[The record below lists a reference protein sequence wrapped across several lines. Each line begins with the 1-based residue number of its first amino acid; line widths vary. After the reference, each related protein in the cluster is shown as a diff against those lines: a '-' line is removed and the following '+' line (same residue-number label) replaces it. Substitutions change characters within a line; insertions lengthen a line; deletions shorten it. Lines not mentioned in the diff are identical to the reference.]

1 MTYPDDDFDS
11 LRIPPH
17 SVDAE
22 QSTLGGLML
31 SNQAW
36 DLIGDKISEEDFYR
50 KDHRLIFR
58 SLRTLAEEGIEMDW
72 ITLSE
77 WLKERGELENAGGP
91 SYLGTMAKDTPS
103 AANIVSYAGIV
114 REHSI
119 SRKTIAAAIAI
130 QESAYARN
138 GKTAIEVAQGG
149 ADSISSIVTDNFT
162 LAHNERT
169 SKVMAKEV
177 LTAMEERSDEPDDD
191 GLLGLPTGI
200 KDLDTVTNGY
210 RKSDL
215 IIVGARPAM
224 GKSAFLL
231 TVEQAAW
238 EIDEPTFHSN
248 MEMPRVQIAM
258 RHMSRMSGVPL
269 ERIMDSKKMKDD
281 DWARLAG
288 NGVKK
293 FAASPFWADDLTTQT
308 MDHIRRTA
316 ERINEALLKEQN
328 KTLGLATLDYIQLIT
343 GGKSGL
349 NRNLEISEYS
359 RACKTMAKDM
369 DMPVIALAQLGRQ
382 LEQRSDKRPVM
393 SDLRESGSLEQD
405 ADIVM
410 FLYRDAVYDKE
421 AIPEKGEIIIAKGR
435 NIQTQTVHAKWQGN
449 TVKWTDCEFEVDMG
463 YGS

>member
-1 MTYPDDDFDS
+1 MHPDDEFEVP
-11 LRIPPH
+11 RVPPH
-17 SVDAE
+17 SIDAE
-22 QSTLGGLML
+22 QSVLGGLMI
-31 SNQAW
+31 SNQSW
-36 DLIGDKISEEDFYR
+36 DLISDKVTEEDFFR
-50 KDHRLIFR
+50 KDHKLIFR
-58 SLRTLAEEGIEMDW
+58 SLQTLAEEGIEMDW

-77 WLKERGELENAGGP
+77 WLKDRGELENAGGV

-103 AANIVSYAGIV
+103 AANIVAYAEIV

-119 SRKTIAAAIAI
+119 SRKTITAAIEL
-130 QESAYARN
+130 QESAFARD
-138 GKTAIEVAQGG
+138 GKTAIEVAQTGIEVIAG
-149 ADSISSIVTDNFT
+149 IVTDNIT
-162 LAHNERT
+162 VAHNEKT
-169 SKVMAKEV
+169 SKEMAKEV
-177 LTAMEERSDEPDDD
+177 LTAMEERSAETDEG

-200 KDLDTVTNGY
+200 RDLDAVTNGY
-210 RKSDL
+210 RNSDL

-231 TVEQAAW
+231 TAEQAAW
-238 EIDEPTFHSN
+238 DIDEPTFHSN

-269 ERIMDSKKMKDD
+269 EKIMDSKKMEEG

-288 NGVKK
+288 SGVKK
-293 FAASPFWADDLTTQT
+293 FAAAPFWADDLTTQT

-328 KTLGLATLDYIQLIT
+328 KTLRLGTIDYIQLVT
-343 GGKSGL
+343 GGRGGL
-349 NRNLEISEYS
+349 NRNLEVAEYS

-369 DMPVIALAQLGRQ
+369 DMPLIALAQLGRQ
-382 LEQRSDKRPVM
+382 LEQRQDKRPVM
-393 SDLRESGSLEQD
+393 SDLRDSGSLEQD

-410 FLYRDAVYDKE
+410 FLYRDAVYDTD

-449 TVKWTDCEFEVDMG
+449 TVKWTDCEFEADMG
-463 YGS
+463 